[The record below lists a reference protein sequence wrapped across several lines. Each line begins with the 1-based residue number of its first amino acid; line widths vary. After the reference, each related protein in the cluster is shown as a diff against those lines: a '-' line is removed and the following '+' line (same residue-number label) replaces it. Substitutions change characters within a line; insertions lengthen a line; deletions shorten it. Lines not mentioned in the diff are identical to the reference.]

1 MHPALNWE
9 IKSVINFSHF
19 YTLCWT
25 KVERENYISIY
36 VSQYRQLGHIESF
49 FFFIARPGPNCKKYI
64 WLLRILTLFSNKY
77 SSQEM
82 SLCLLLSFIWQSRLL
97 RNQILFPLISPAGKL
112 SKADSKAKTSS
123 IHPTSH
129 CGEARNKSFENHE
142 KKLNKL
148 HARVKIWTLW
158 QSAIVSRE
166 PISENHT
173 YIVFWKHQYSS
184 IHWIIIWDEA
194 KKLSKKSQTKPTKS
208 SKNSKNVC
216 CCPISSG
223 PLLPLLQSDI
233 KREKAA
239 EKLENV
245 PQSRWHCHTI
255 FRDSLMSQP
264 GGRFRLLLLEF
275 WILENQNLRIKV
287 CDTWSD
293 CETYQTNNFW
303 RDSDQ
308 CHRRRLNCRLYQRP
322 RGALNL
328 TCTQLCGR

>member
-64 WLLRILTLFSNKY
+64 WLLRIFTLFSNKY

-148 HARVKIWTLW
+148 HARVKIWTPW
-158 QSAIVSRE
+158 QSTIVSRE
-166 PISENHT
+166 PISEKHT
-173 YIVFWKHQYSS
+173 YIVFLEAS
-184 IHWIIIWDEA
+184 ILFNSLNYYLGWGQKIIKEIPNKA
-194 KKLSKKSQTKPTKS
+194 QKKFQK
-208 SKNSKNVC
+208 
-216 CCPISSG
+216 
-223 PLLPLLQSDI
+223 
-233 KREKAA
+233 
-239 EKLENV
+239 
-245 PQSRWHCHTI
+245 
-255 FRDSLMSQP
+255 F
-264 GGRFRLLLLEF
+264 
-275 WILENQNLRIKV
+275 
-287 CDTWSD
+287 
-293 CETYQTNNFW
+293 
-303 RDSDQ
+303 
-308 CHRRRLNCRLYQRP
+308 
-322 RGALNL
+322 
-328 TCTQLCGR
+328 